1 MNKPPFRTGHG
12 FDLHVFADHRA
23 LILGGV
29 KIPHERGLLGHSDA
43 DCVIHALAD
52 SLLGAMALPDI
63 GHFFPDNNPANK
75 DMDSTKILKRAVLE
89 IQQLGYRCSNVDI
102 TIIAQKPK
110 LADFLPQMRK
120 VLSQILG
127 IEDNCVGLKA
137 TTHEK
142 IGSLGR
148 SEGIAAHAVCLLS
161 VAEEYCKLY

>member
-12 FDLHVFADHRA
+12 FDLHVFADNRA

-29 KIPHERGLLGHSDA
+29 KIPYERGLLGHSDA

-52 SLLGAMALPDI
+52 SLLGAVALPDI

-120 VLSQILG
+120 VLSQILE

-137 TTHEK
+137 TTNEK
-142 IGSLGR
+142 LGSRGR

-161 VAEEYCKLY
+161 VAEE

>member
-12 FDLHVFADHRA
+12 FDLHVLADHRE

-52 SLLGAMALPDI
+52 SLLGAVALPDI
-63 GHFFPDNNPANK
+63 GHFFPDNDPANK

-142 IGSLGR
+142 IGSIGR

-161 VAEEYCKLY
+161 IAEE

>member
-12 FDLHVFADHRA
+12 FDLHVLADHRE

-52 SLLGAMALPDI
+52 SLLGAVALPDI
-63 GHFFPDNNPANK
+63 GHFFPDNDPANK

-127 IEDNCVGLKA
+127 IKDNCVGLKA

-142 IGSLGR
+142 IGSIGR

-161 VAEEYCKLY
+161 IAEE

>member
-12 FDLHVFADHRA
+12 FDLHIFADNRD

-29 KIPHERGLLGHSDA
+29 KIPFHRGLLGHSDA

-52 SLLGAMALPDI
+52 SLLGAVALPDI
-63 GHFFPDNNPANK
+63 GNLFPDSEPANK
-75 DMDSTKILKRAVLE
+75 DIDSTIILERAVNE
-89 IQQLGYRCSNVDI
+89 IKSFGYCCSNVDI

-110 LADFLPQMRK
+110 LSEYLPQMRM
-120 VLSQILG
+120 VLAKIL
-127 IEDNCVGLKA
+127 EVEENYVGLKA

-148 SEGIAAHAVCLLS
+148 EEGIAAHAVCLLS
-161 VAEEYCKLY
+161 RIEG

>member
-12 FDLHVFADHRA
+12 FDLHMFADNRD

-29 KIPHERGLLGHSDA
+29 KIPFHRGLLGHSDA

-52 SLLGAMALPDI
+52 SLLGAVALPDI
-63 GHFFPDNNPANK
+63 GNLFPDSEPANK
-75 DMDSTKILKRAVLE
+75 DIDSSIILERAVNE
-89 IQQLGYRCSNVDI
+89 IKSLGYFCSNVDI

-110 LADFLPQMRK
+110 LSEYLPKMRM
-120 VLSQILG
+120 VLAKIL
-127 IEDNCVGLKA
+127 EVEENCVGLKA

-148 SEGIAAHAVCLLS
+148 EEGIAAHAVCLLS
-161 VAEEYCKLY
+161 RIEG

>member
-12 FDLHVFADHRA
+12 FDLHIFADNRD

-29 KIPHERGLLGHSDA
+29 KIPFHRGLLGHSDA

-52 SLLGAMALPDI
+52 CLLGAVALPDI
-63 GHFFPDNNPANK
+63 GNLFPDSEPANK
-75 DMDSTKILKRAVLE
+75 DIDSTIILERAVNE
-89 IQQLGYRCSNVDI
+89 IKSFGYCCSNVDI

-110 LADFLPQMRK
+110 LSEYLPQMRM
-120 VLSQILG
+120 VLAKILQV
-127 IEDNCVGLKA
+127 EENCVGLKA

-148 SEGIAAHAVCLLS
+148 EEGIAAHAVCLLS
-161 VAEEYCKLY
+161 RIEG

>member
-12 FDLHVFADHRA
+12 FDLHVLADHRE

-52 SLLGAMALPDI
+52 SLLGAVALPDI

-110 LADFLPQMRK
+110 LAAFLPQMRK
-120 VLSQILG
+120 VLSQILET
-127 IEDNCVGLKA
+127 EDNCVGLKA

-161 VAEEYCKLY
+161 VAEE